1 MARGRG
7 NKAPGQGMSKK
18 QLKRKKPINESYLLD
33 IEPLTD
39 NQEIF
44 FDQWA
49 QGKNMFGYGAAG
61 TGKTFIALYLALQD
75 ILDENSPYEKLYI
88 VRSCL
93 LYTSPSPRD

>member
-1 MARGRG
+1 MVNYGRGRG

-44 FDQWA
+44 FDQW
-49 QGKNMFGYGAAG
+49 K
-61 TGKTFIALYLALQD
+61 
-75 ILDENSPYEKLYI
+75 
-88 VRSCL
+88 
-93 LYTSPSPRD
+93 PR